1 MNLRIALRIKQIK
14 KPTMKNLFLTD
25 LYSRQKLCL
34 SGKKTV
40 NQFLKILLSLII
52 ITTSSF
58 SNAINETAVIKSTK
72 VNLKY
77 VFEKEISLT
86 EKYILKL
93 YDNNTYEFLYFIIKN
108 KKPKVI
114 REKGIYRLIRNKLKL
129 KLKSSNQ
136 KELIKHPKRYYYFSE
151 KGLYKSKAKMRKGI
165 FNTELY
171 QSSDKKYQ
179 EVFYVDSVFGIVSNN
194 KNVYNKLAIPK
205 LNKKNESIKI
215 EEKRLVED
223 VVLIEEY
230 RKKAFKENAKLS
242 INKFKMIKAVIIVG
256 NDATQFIYEQRQVA
270 SYLKNL
276 GIAVVELYTP
286 NCKWEDVKKASNGAH
301 ILIYAGHGIT
311 IGKEKEKQGTLY
323 LNEGIIEGEQLVNG
337 LKLNKNALVLFNHAC
352 SSAGS
357 SGFDDYD
364 IGIEE
369 ATRRVEDYAKPF
381 IKLNAGCYYANNYY
395 NYLIPMLTKFFSGV
409 TIKDIYNNDAS
420 TWTKIEN
427 RKIYS
432 FNKKYEVAVASQIC
446 GYVSQITTINGFSVT
461 ELVNPGKSYDIAY
474 VGIPE
479 FTVNDF
485 FK

>member
-1 MNLRIALRIKQIK
+1 
-14 KPTMKNLFLTD
+14 MKNLFLTD

-40 NQFLKILLSLII
+40 NQFLKILLSLIL

-58 SNAINETAVIKSTK
+58 SNAINETAVTKSTK

-93 YDNNTYEFLYFIIKN
+93 YDNNSYEFLYFIIKN

-114 REKGIYRLIRNKLKL
+114 CEKGIYKLIRNKLKL
-129 KLKSSNQ
+129 KSINQ
-136 KELIKHPKRYYYFSE
+136 KDLIKHPKRYYYFSE
-151 KGLYKSKAKMRKGI
+151 KGLYKTKAKMRKGI

-179 EVFYVDSVFGIVSNN
+179 EVFYVDSVFGVVSNN

-205 LNKKNESIKI
+205 LNKKNESIEIKEKI
-215 EEKRLVED
+215 LVED
-223 VVLIEEY
+223 EVLIEEY
-230 RKKAFKENAKLS
+230 KKKSVKENAKLS

-301 ILIYAGHGIT
+301 ILIYAGHGGT
-311 IGKEKEKQGTLY
+311 IGKEKEKQGVLY
-323 LNEGIIEGEQLVNG
+323 LNEGIIEGEQLVDG

-357 SGFDDYD
+357 KASDDYD

-381 IKLNAGCYYANNYY
+381 IKLNAGCYYANNYI
-395 NYLIPMLTKFFSGV
+395 NCLIPILTKFFSGV

-446 GYVSQITTINGFSVT
+446 GYVSQTTTINGFSIT
-461 ELVNPGKSYDIAY
+461 EQVNRGKSYDIAY

>member
-1 MNLRIALRIKQIK
+1 
-14 KPTMKNLFLTD
+14 MKNLFLTE
-25 LYSRQKLCL
+25 LNPLQKLYFL
-34 SGKKTV
+34 GTNTG

-52 ITTSSF
+52 ITNSSF
-58 SNAINETAVIKSTK
+58 SNAINETDVTKSTK

-77 VFEKEISLT
+77 VFEKEISFT

-93 YDNNTYEFLYFIIKN
+93 YDNNTYEFLYFIIRN

-114 REKGIYRLIRNKLKL
+114 CEKGIYRLIRNKLKL
-129 KLKSSNQ
+129 KSINQ
-136 KELIKHPKRYYYFSE
+136 KELIKHPKHYYYFSE
-151 KGLYKSKAKMRKGI
+151 KGLYKTKAKMRKGI

-179 EVFYVDSVFGIVSNN
+179 EVFYVDSVFGVVSNN
-194 KNVYNKLAIPK
+194 KNIINKLAIPK
-205 LNKKNESIKI
+205 LNKKNESIEIK
-215 EEKRLVED
+215 EKRFVED
-223 VVLIEEY
+223 GVLIEEY
-230 RKKAFKENAKLS
+230 KKKSFKENSKLS

-256 NDATQFIYEQRQVA
+256 NDAKQYIEEQRQVA

-301 ILIYAGHGIT
+301 ILIYAGHGGT
-311 IGKEKEKQGTLY
+311 IGKEKEKQGVLY

-357 SGFDDYD
+357 KASDDYD

-381 IKLNAGCYYANNYY
+381 IKLNAGGYYANNYI
-395 NYLIPMLTKFFSGV
+395 NCLIPMLTKFFSGV

-432 FNKKYEVAVASQIC
+432 FNKKYEVAVASQIS
-446 GYVSQITTINGFSVT
+446 GYVTQTTTSNGVRKT
-461 ELVNPGKSYDIAY
+461 KQVNLGKSYDIAY

>member
-1 MNLRIALRIKQIK
+1 
-14 KPTMKNLFLTD
+14 MKNLFLKV
-25 LYSRQKLCL
+25 LNPLQKLCL
-34 SGKKTV
+34 SGKKTG

-58 SNAINETAVIKSTK
+58 SNAINETAVTKSTK

-86 EKYILKL
+86 EKYVLKL
-93 YDNNTYEFLYFIIKN
+93 YDNNTYEFLNFIIKN

-114 REKGIYRLIRNKLKL
+114 CEKGNYKLIRNKLKL
-129 KLKSSNQ
+129 KSINQ
-136 KELIKHPKRYYYFSE
+136 KDLIKHPKRYYYFSE
-151 KGLYKSKAKMRKGI
+151 KGLYKTKAKMRKGI
-165 FNTELY
+165 FNTELN

-194 KNVYNKLAIPK
+194 QNVYNKLAIPK
-205 LNKKNESIKI
+205 LNKKNELIEIK
-215 EEKRLVED
+215 EERLVED
-223 VVLIEEY
+223 VALIEEY
-230 RKKAFKENAKLS
+230 KKKAFKENSKLS

-270 SYLKNL
+270 SYLKNI

-311 IGKEKEKQGTLY
+311 MGKEKEKQGTLY
-323 LNEGIIEGEQLVNG
+323 LNEGIIEGEQLVDG

-357 SGFDDYD
+357 SAADDYD

-381 IKLNAGCYYANNYY
+381 IKLNAGCYYANNYFT
-395 NYLIPMLTKFFSGV
+395 YLIPMLTKFFSGV

-432 FNKKYEVAVASQIC
+432 FNKKYEVAVASQIS
-446 GYVSQITTINGFSVT
+446 GYVTQTTTINGVSKT
-461 ELVNPGKSYDIAY
+461 KQVNIGKSYDNAY

>member
-1 MNLRIALRIKQIK
+1 
-14 KPTMKNLFLTD
+14 MKNLFLTD

-34 SGKKTV
+34 SGKKTG

-58 SNAINETAVIKSTK
+58 SNAINETAVTKSTK

-86 EKYILKL
+86 EKYVLKL
-93 YDNNTYEFLYFIIKN
+93 YDNNTYEFLNFIIKN

-114 REKGIYRLIRNKLKL
+114 CEKGIYKLIRNKLKL
-129 KLKSSNQ
+129 KSINQ
-136 KELIKHPKRYYYFSE
+136 KELIKHPKHYYYFSD

-171 QSSDKKYQ
+171 QCSDKKYQ
-179 EVFYVDSVFGIVSNN
+179 EVFYVDSVFGVVSNN

-205 LNKKNESIKI
+205 LNKKNESIEIK
-215 EEKRLVED
+215 EKRLVED
-223 VVLIEEY
+223 EVLIEEY
-230 RKKAFKENAKLS
+230 KKKSVKENSKLS

-256 NDATQFIYEQRQVA
+256 NDATEFIYEQRQVA
-270 SYLKNL
+270 SYLKTL

-357 SGFDDYD
+357 SAADDYD

-432 FNKKYEVAVASQIC
+432 FNKKYEVAIASQIC
-446 GYVSQITTINGFSVT
+446 GYVTQITTINGVSKT
-461 ELVNPGKSYDIAY
+461 KQVNRGYSYDIAY

>member
-1 MNLRIALRIKQIK
+1 
-14 KPTMKNLFLTD
+14 
-25 LYSRQKLCL
+25 
-34 SGKKTV
+34 
-40 NQFLKILLSLII
+40 
-52 ITTSSF
+52 
-58 SNAINETAVIKSTK
+58 
-72 VNLKY
+72 
-77 VFEKEISLT
+77 
-86 EKYILKL
+86 
-93 YDNNTYEFLYFIIKN
+93 
-108 KKPKVI
+108 
-114 REKGIYRLIRNKLKL
+114 
-129 KLKSSNQ
+129 
-136 KELIKHPKRYYYFSE
+136 
-151 KGLYKSKAKMRKGI
+151 MRKGI

-381 IKLNAGCYYANNYY
+381 IKLNAGCYYANNYC

-446 GYVSQITTINGFSVT
+446 GYVSQTTTINGFSIT
-461 ELVNPGKSYDIAY
+461 ELVNRGKSYDIAY

>member
-1 MNLRIALRIKQIK
+1 
-14 KPTMKNLFLTD
+14 MKNLFLTD

-114 REKGIYRLIRNKLKL
+114 REKGIYRLIRNKL

-446 GYVSQITTINGFSVT
+446 GYVSQTTTINGFSIT
-461 ELVNPGKSYDIAY
+461 ELVNRGKSYSIAY